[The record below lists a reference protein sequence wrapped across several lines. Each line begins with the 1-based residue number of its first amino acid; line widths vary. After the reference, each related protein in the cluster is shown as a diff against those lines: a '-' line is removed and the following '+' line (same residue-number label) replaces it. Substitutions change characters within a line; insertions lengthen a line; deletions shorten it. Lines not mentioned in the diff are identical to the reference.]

1 MTDINERKRDNND
14 SGSIAFNVGVVP
26 ADTMASALD
35 PYGTVAGANVGGS
48 LENRSG
54 VSIVDDNQDG
64 SKTIKSNE

>member
-1 MTDINERKRDNND
+1 MADNNERKREMND

-54 VSIVDDNQDG
+54 VGIVEDNQDG
-64 SKTIKSNE
+64 SKTKD